1 MNPLQILWKDK
12 MDIYRFT
19 SETVN
24 GITKSR
30 KKLIQSEVKCKY
42 SKGSLSEAET
52 GAPLLSNKYTLFC
65 GVEVDIKEGDEIE
78 LTQANGRVV
87 KLTVGEGF
95 PYTYHQEFLVVRSDY
110 L

>member
-1 MNPLQILWKDK
+1 MNPVERLWKDR

-24 GITKSR
+24 GITKNR
-30 KKLIQSEVKCKY
+30 KKLIQSEVRCKY
-42 SKGSLSEAET
+42 SKGSLVEAEA
-52 GAPLLSNKYTLFC
+52 GAPKISNKYTIFC
-65 GVEVDIKEGDEIE
+65 GVEVDIQEGDEIQ

-87 KLTVGEGF
+87 QLTVGEGF